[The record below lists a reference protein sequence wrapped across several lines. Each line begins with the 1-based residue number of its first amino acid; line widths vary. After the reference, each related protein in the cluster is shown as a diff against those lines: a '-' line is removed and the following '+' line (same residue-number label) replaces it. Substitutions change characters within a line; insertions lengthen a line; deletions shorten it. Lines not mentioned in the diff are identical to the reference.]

1 MTDFRA
7 KVYMLSA
14 DDHRNYQ
21 ACYPTAVDKA
31 MDVIFDR
38 LNGLPLEQLIGFLRR
53 GNAGPNGCLFAAYEI
68 ADLEKALDDRA
79 ELWEESERENAGYAR
94 ADWELDCRKAEG
106 Y

>member
-7 KVYMLSA
+7 KVYRMSA

-53 GNAGPNGCLFAAYEI
+53 GNAGPNSGMSPSGKTPVTPAPTGSWTAGRPKAI
-68 ADLEKALDDRA
+68 DLYR
-79 ELWEESERENAGYAR
+79 RNQ
-94 ADWELDCRKAEG
+94 
-106 Y
+106 